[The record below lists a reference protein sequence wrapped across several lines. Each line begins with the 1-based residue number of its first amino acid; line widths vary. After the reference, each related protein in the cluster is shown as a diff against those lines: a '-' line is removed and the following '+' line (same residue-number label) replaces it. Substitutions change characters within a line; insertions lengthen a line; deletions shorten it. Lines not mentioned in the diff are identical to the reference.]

1 MLRIG
6 PRDEG
11 TAIAEEQG
19 VCHLMRQR
27 DRKGFCEL
35 LQLAR
40 VQIADQQNR
49 VT

>member
-1 MLRIG
+1 VLRTG
-6 PRDEG
+6 SGDES

-27 DRKGFCEL
+27 DRKGVCEL
-35 LQLAR
+35 LQVAR